1 MKGFVCGLIF
11 KQRQKAFF
19 SPQWMWKVVIYLPSH
34 NRSRS
39 MNVVVYQKNI
49 LGLKISFI
57 FSLRLLVSV
66 LALDQVVRFEPWLG
80 TVCCVIARH
89 FTLIVTEPLSTQV
102 YKWVQANLLL
112 RVTL

>member
-1 MKGFVCGLIF
+1 MELILYERFCMWTHFQTETTGL
-11 KQRQKAFF
+11 FF
-19 SPQWMWKVVIYLPSH
+19 PTMDVEGGIYLPSH

-66 LALDQVVRFEPWLG
+66 LALDQMVR
-80 TVCCVIARH
+80 V
-89 FTLIVTEPLSTQV
+89 
-102 YKWVQANLLL
+102 
-112 RVTL
+112 